1 MIYTVQ
7 NKESNLGYKFRE
19 RKFKM
24 NRKMKL
30 NEVQKVTSIKEML
43 NLAVK
48 EAGDK
53 IAFEYKDEDQ
63 KEKTRQVTYKEFV
76 RDTEELGTA
85 LANLGMQDKHIAIIG
100 ENSYKWLTVYLTVL
114 KSTGVFVPIDREL
127 TVEGVINVLKHSD
140 SEVLFYSERY
150 EKWIPEIKQEVPNVK
165 SFIGLNRK
173 EKNQDILSYDM
184 FKEEGKKALEKGSKK
199 YTELQDDENNL
210 KLLVYTSGTTGAPK
224 GVMLTEH
231 NLISVVYYGLQV
243 ADINTKC
250 LSVLPYHHTYEAVA
264 GILVAL
270 HKRACICI
278 NDSLKNVLKNLQ
290 FYRPDYI
297 YLVPAFTEIFYK
309 NIWNNAQKTGKDKM
323 LKKIIPISNAL
334 RKIGIDLRNV
344 FFKSIH
350 QAFGGNLK
358 EIVCGGAPIRP
369 EIGKFFNDI
378 GITLLNGYG
387 ITECSP
393 LVSVN
398 RLQFNDSST
407 VGVVLPCCEIKLENV
422 TPDGDGEI
430 CVKGDIVMKGYYKE
444 QERTDKVLK
453 DGWFNTED
461 YGHINKKGQLV
472 INGRK
477 KNLIVLDN
485 GKNVY
490 PEEIENY
497 ILGIPYVQE
506 VIVKGKKN
514 AIGQEVALIAEI
526 FLNEEKVEE
535 LKLENREQKL
545 KEDIH
550 DVCKELPIYKRISDI
565 EIRKEE
571 FEKTTTNKIKR

>member
-1 MIYTVQ
+1 M
-7 NKESNLGYKFRE
+7 NKNYE
-19 RKFKM
+19 
-24 NRKMKL
+24 L
-30 NEVQKVTSIKEML
+30 NSGVTKVSSIKEML

-53 IAFEYKDEDQ
+53 NAFEYRNEKDHN
-63 KEKTRQVTYKEFV
+63 KIVTVTYKEFEK
-76 RDTEELGTA
+76 DTEELGTA
-85 LANLGMQDKHIAIIG
+85 LASLGMENKHIAMIG

-127 TVEGVINVLKHSD
+127 PCKDIINVLKHSD
-140 SEVLFYSERY
+140 SEILFYSEKY
-150 EKWIPEIKQEVPNVK
+150 EKWINEIKENVPNIK
-165 SFIGLNRK
+165 FFIGLNRK
-173 EKNQDILSYDM
+173 KHDGNILSYDI
-184 FKEEGKKALEKGSKK
+184 FKENGKNVLEQESTI
-199 YTELQDDENNL
+199 YTDLKDDENKL

-243 ADINTKC
+243 ADIGDKC

-264 GILVAL
+264 GILVEL
-270 HKRACICI
+270 HKHSTICI

-290 FYRPDYI
+290 LFKPDFI
-297 YLVPAFTEIFYK
+297 YLVPAFTEVFYK
-309 NIWNNAQKTGKDKM
+309 NIWSNAKKTGKDKA
-323 LKKIIPISNAL
+323 LKKMIPISNGL
-334 RKIGIDLRNV
+334 RAAGIDLRAKL
-344 FFKSIH
+344 FKSIH
-350 QAFGGNLK
+350 EAFGGNLK

-398 RLQFNDSST
+398 RMKFNDSNT
-407 VGVVLPCCEIKLENV
+407 VGVVLPCCEIKFENV
-422 TPDGDGEI
+422 NSDGDGEI
-430 CVKGDIVMKGYYKE
+430 CVKGDIVMQGYYKDE
-444 QERTDKVLK
+444 ERTNKVLK
-453 DGWFNTED
+453 NGWFNTED
-461 YGHINKKGQLV
+461 YGSINKKGQLI

-497 ILGIPYVQE
+497 ILGIDYIQE

-514 AIGQEVALIAEI
+514 KIGQEVSLCAEV
-526 FLNEEKVEE
+526 FLNDEKVQEM
-535 LKLENREQKL
+535 KIENINEKL
-545 KEDIH
+545 KEDIAE
-550 DVCKELPIYKRISDI
+550 VCKDLPTYKKIADI

-571 FEKTTTNKIKR
+571 FEKTTTKKIKR